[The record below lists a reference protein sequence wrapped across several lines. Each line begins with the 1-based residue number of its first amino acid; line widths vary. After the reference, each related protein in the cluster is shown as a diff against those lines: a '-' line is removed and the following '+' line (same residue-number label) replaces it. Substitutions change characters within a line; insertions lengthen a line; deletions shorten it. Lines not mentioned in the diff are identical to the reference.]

1 MLLILYAKQKLFI
14 RGQSNFALII
24 RRHIQTEGENRMLL
38 AQILRMQLLV
48 NHGHSFGDCRSS
60 YLAGLAAFVMKM
72 EQLPHISESP
82 KGRHSAHLQ

>member
-1 MLLILYAKQKLFI
+1 
-14 RGQSNFALII
+14 
-24 RRHIQTEGENRMLL
+24 MLL
-38 AQILRMQLLV
+38 AKIVRMQLLV

-82 KGRHSAHLQ
+82 RADIQRIYNESDKLELFPRVT